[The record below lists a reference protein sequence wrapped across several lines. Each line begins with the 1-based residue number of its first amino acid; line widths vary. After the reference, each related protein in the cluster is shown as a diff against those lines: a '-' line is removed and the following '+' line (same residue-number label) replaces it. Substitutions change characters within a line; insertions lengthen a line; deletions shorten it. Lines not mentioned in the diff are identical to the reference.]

1 MCFQRLDEF
10 VRNDY
15 VIVFFAAPM
24 EHSPSLGWMIDAY
37 KRLSRN
43 YKKNV
48 KKLFIVHASLWFK
61 LVLGFMQKIV
71 SSKFAKKIE
80 VVDRLHQLPDHV
92 PMDNVD
98 VPQDVVE

>member
-1 MCFQRLDEF
+1 
-10 VRNDY
+10 
-15 VIVFFAAPM
+15 
-24 EHSPSLGWMIDAY
+24 MITF
-37 KRLSRN
+37 S

-80 VVDRLHQLPDHV
+80 VIDRLAQLPDHV
-92 PMDNVD
+92 PIEHVD
-98 VPQDVVE
+98 IPTSVIEYT